1 MSVCV
6 LGGVNLDHVAQV
18 AELPRAGETVASRSL
33 AQFPG
38 GKGANQAVAA
48 ARLGAQVRLLGA
60 VGQDGAGDV
69 MLDFLAHADVDIG
82 GVRRVPAAPTG
93 QAFITVDDAA
103 RNMIVVAAGANGLY
117 GADAASAA
125 DLGGAGVIL
134 TQFEATLAAIEALF
148 TRPEAAGALKILNTA
163 PALSDG
169 APLLALADML
179 ILNETELASFAGL
192 DAEPADPEAA
202 VAAARS
208 LARPGQ
214 AVLAT
219 LGAAGAVAVRGDEVF
234 RVAGLRQQAVDTTGA
249 GDCFC
254 GALAAGLDQ
263 GMTLPAAMAFANAAA
278 ALSVTRAGAA
288 ASMPLAAEV
297 EALLASA

>member
-6 LGGVNLDHVAQV
+6 LGGVNLDHVARV
-18 AELPRAGETVASRSL
+18 AVLPRPGETVASRNL

-60 VGQDGAGDV
+60 VGQDAAGDF
-69 MLDFLAHADVDIG
+69 MLDFLTSAGVAVD
-82 GVRRVPAAPTG
+82 GVRREADAPTG
-93 QAFITVDDAA
+93 QAFITVDDTA
-103 RNMIVVAAGANGLY
+103 RNMIVVAAGANALY
-117 GADAASAA
+117 GADAALTA
-125 DLGGAGVIL
+125 DLAGARVIL
-134 TQFEATLAAIEALF
+134 TQFEATLAAIETLF

-202 VAAARS
+202 IAAARS

-214 AVLAT
+214 TVLAT

-234 RVAGLRQQAVDTTGA
+234 RVGGLRQQAVDTTGA

-254 GALAAGLDQ
+254 GALAAGLDR
-263 GMTLPAAMAFANAAA
+263 GMPLPAAMAFANAAA

-288 ASMPLAAEV
+288 ASMPTAAEV
-297 EALLASA
+297 EALLATT

>member
-18 AELPRAGETVASRSL
+18 AELPRPGETVASRSL

-48 ARLGAQVRLLGA
+48 ARLGAKVRLLGA
-60 VGQDGAGDV
+60 VGQDGAGDF
-69 MLDFLAHADVDIG
+69 MLDFLAHAAVDIG
-82 GVRRVPAAPTG
+82 GVWREPAAPTG

-103 RNMIVVAAGANGLY
+103 RNMIVVAAGANALY
-117 GADAASAA
+117 GAEAASAA

-134 TQFEATLAAIEALF
+134 TQFEATLAAIETVF
-148 TRPEAAGALKILNTA
+148 TRPEAAAALKILNTA

-169 APLLALADML
+169 APMLALADML
-179 ILNETELASFAGL
+179 ILNETALASFAGL

-208 LARPGQ
+208 LARSGQ
-214 AVLAT
+214 TVLAT
-219 LGAAGAVAVRGDEVF
+219 LGAAGAVAVRGDEVA
-234 RVAGLRQQAVDTTGA
+234 RVGGLRQRAVDTTGA

-254 GALAAGLDQ
+254 GALAAGLDR
-263 GMTLPAAMAFANAAA
+263 GLALPAAMAFANAAA

-288 ASMPLAAEV
+288 ASMPTAVEV

>member
-6 LGGVNLDHVAQV
+6 LGGVNLDHVARV
-18 AELPRAGETVASRSL
+18 TVLPRPGETVASRNL

-60 VGQDGAGDV
+60 VGLDGAGDF
-69 MLDFLAHADVDIG
+69 MLDFLTSAGVAVD
-82 GVRRVPAAPTG
+82 GVRREAEAATG

-103 RNMIVVAAGANGLY
+103 RNMIVVAAGANALF

-125 DLGGAGVIL
+125 DLSATGVIL
-134 TQFEATLAAIEALF
+134 TQFEATLAAIETLF

-192 DAEPADPEAA
+192 GAEPADPEAA
-202 VAAARS
+202 IAAARS

-214 AVLAT
+214 TVLAT

-234 RVAGLRQQAVDTTGA
+234 RVGGLRQQAVDTTGA

-254 GALAAGLDQ
+254 GALAAGLDR
-263 GMTLPAAMAFANAAA
+263 GMPLPAAMAFANAAA

-288 ASMPLAAEV
+288 ASMPTAAEV
-297 EALLASA
+297 EALLATT

>member
-6 LGGVNLDHVAQV
+6 LGGVNLDHVARV
-18 AELPRAGETVASRSL
+18 TVLPRPGETVASRNL

-60 VGQDGAGDV
+60 VGQDGAGDF
-69 MLDFLAHADVDIG
+69 MLDFLTSAGVAVD
-82 GVRRVPAAPTG
+82 GVRREAEAATG

-103 RNMIVVAAGANGLY
+103 RNMIVVAAGANALY

-125 DLGGAGVIL
+125 DLSATGVIL
-134 TQFEATLAAIEALF
+134 TQFEATLAAIETLF

-192 DAEPADPEAA
+192 GAEPADPEAA
-202 VAAARS
+202 IAAARS

-214 AVLAT
+214 TVLAT

-234 RVAGLRQQAVDTTGA
+234 RVGGLRQQAVDTTGA

-254 GALAAGLDQ
+254 GALAAGLDR
-263 GMTLPAAMAFANAAA
+263 GMPLPAAMAFANAAA

-288 ASMPLAAEV
+288 ASMPTAAEV
-297 EALLASA
+297 EALLATT

>member
-18 AELPRAGETVASRSL
+18 AELPRPGETVASRSL

-60 VGQDGAGDV
+60 VGQDSAGDF
-69 MLDFLAHADVDIG
+69 MLDFLARSGVDVG
-82 GVRRVPAAPTG
+82 GLRHEAAAPTG

-103 RNMIVVAAGANGLY
+103 RNMIVVAAGANALY
-117 GADAASAA
+117 GAEAASAA

-134 TQFEATLAAIEALF
+134 TQFEATLAAIETIL

-192 DAEPADPEAA
+192 DAEPGDPEAA
-202 VAAARS
+202 VAAARAM
-208 LARPGQ
+208 ARPGQ
-214 AVLAT
+214 TVLAT
-219 LGAAGAVAVRGDEVF
+219 LGAAGAVAVRGDEVL
-234 RVAGLRQQAVDTTGA
+234 RVAGLRQRAVDTTGA

-254 GALAAGLDQ
+254 GALAAGLDR
-263 GMTLPAAMAFANAAA
+263 GLALPAAMAFANAAA

-288 ASMPLAAEV
+288 ASMPTAAEV
-297 EALLASA
+297 EALLAAA

>member
-6 LGGVNLDHVAQV
+6 LGGVNLDHVARV
-18 AELPRAGETVASRSL
+18 AGLPRPGETVASRTLS
-33 AQFPG
+33 QFPG

-48 ARLGAQVRLLGA
+48 ARLGAATRLLGA

-69 MLDFLAHADVDIG
+69 MLDFLGGAGVDVA
-82 GVRRVPAAPTG
+82 GVRRETDAPTG

-103 RNMIVVAAGANGLY
+103 RNMIVVAAGANALY
-117 GADAASAA
+117 GADAANAA
-125 DLGGAGVIL
+125 DLGGAGIIL
-134 TQFEATLAAIEALF
+134 TQFEATLAAIETIF

-163 PALSDG
+163 PALNEG
-169 APLLALADML
+169 APLLALADIL

-192 DAEPADPEAA
+192 DAEPADPDAA
-202 VAAARS
+202 IAAARS

-234 RVAGLRQQAVDTTGA
+234 RVTGLRQRAVDTTGA

-254 GALAAGLDQ
+254 GALAAALDRGLA
-263 GMTLPAAMAFANAAA
+263 LAAAMAFANAAA

-288 ASMPLAAEV
+288 ASMPLSAEV
-297 EALLASA
+297 EALLATA

>member
-18 AELPRAGETVASRSL
+18 AELPRPGETVASRSL

-48 ARLGAQVRLLGA
+48 ARLGAPVRLLGA
-60 VGQDGAGDV
+60 VGQDGAGDF
-69 MLDFLAHADVDIG
+69 MLDFLARSGVDVG
-82 GVRRVPAAPTG
+82 GVRHEAAAPTG

-103 RNMIVVAAGANGLY
+103 RNMIVVAAGANALY
-117 GADAASAA
+117 GAEAASAA

-134 TQFEATLAAIEALF
+134 TQFEATLAAIETLF

-163 PALSDG
+163 PALADG
-169 APLLALADML
+169 APLLARADML

-192 DAEPADPEAA
+192 NAEPADSEAA
-202 VAAARS
+202 IAAARA

-214 AVLAT
+214 TVLAT

-234 RVAGLRQQAVDTTGA
+234 RVAGLRQRAVDTTGA

-254 GALAAGLDQ
+254 GALAAGLDR
-263 GMTLPAAMAFANAAA
+263 GLPLPTAMAFANAAA

-288 ASMPLAAEV
+288 ASMPTAAEV
-297 EALLASA
+297 EALLAAA

>member
-18 AELPRAGETVASRSL
+18 AELPRPGETVASRSL

-48 ARLGAQVRLLGA
+48 ARLGAKVRLLGA
-60 VGQDGAGDV
+60 VGQDGAGDFI
-69 MLDFLAHADVDIG
+69 LDFLARAGVDVA
-82 GVRRVPAAPTG
+82 GVRRETKAPTG

-103 RNMIVVAAGANGLY
+103 RNMIVVAAGANALF

-134 TQFEATLAAIEALF
+134 TQFEATLAAIETVF

-208 LARPGQ
+208 LARSGQ
-214 AVLAT
+214 TVLAT

-234 RVAGLRQQAVDTTGA
+234 RVEGLRQRAVDTTGA

-254 GALAAGLDQ
+254 GALAAGLDR
-263 GMTLPAAMAFANAAA
+263 GMTLPTGMAFANAAA
-278 ALSVTRAGAA
+278 ALSVTRTGAA
-288 ASMPLAAEV
+288 ASMPTAAEV
-297 EALLASA
+297 EALLATT

>member
-6 LGGVNLDHVAQV
+6 LGGVNLDHVARV
-18 AELPRAGETVASRSL
+18 TELPRPGETVASRSL
-33 AQFPG
+33 TQYPG

-48 ARLGAQVRLLGA
+48 ARLGAQTRLLGA

-69 MLDFLAHADVDIG
+69 MLEFLVGA
-82 GVRRVPAAPTG
+82 GVSVAGVHRETGAPTG

-103 RNMIVVAAGANGLY
+103 RNMIVVAAGANALY
-117 GADAASAA
+117 GVQAAASA
-125 DLGGAGVIL
+125 DLIGARVLL
-134 TQFEATLAAIEALF
+134 TQFEATLSAIETVF

-163 PALSDG
+163 PALADG
-169 APLLALADML
+169 APLLALADIL

-192 DAEPADPEAA
+192 DAEPADPDAA
-202 VAAARS
+202 IAAARS
-208 LARPGQ
+208 LTRPGQ

-234 RVAGLRQQAVDTTGA
+234 RVPGLSQRAVDTTGA

-263 GMTLPAAMAFANAAA
+263 GLALPAAMAFANAAA
-278 ALSVTRAGAA
+278 ALSVTRPGAA
-288 ASMPLAAEV
+288 ASMPTAAEV
-297 EALLASA
+297 EALLASV

>member
-6 LGGVNLDHVAQV
+6 LGGVNLDHVARA
-18 AELPRAGETVASRSL
+18 AELPRPGETVASRSL

-48 ARLGAQVRLLGA
+48 ARLGAAVRLLGA

-69 MLDFLAHADVDIG
+69 MLDFLTSAAVDVRG
-82 GVRRVPAAPTG
+82 MRREAEAPTG

-103 RNMIVVAAGANGLY
+103 RNMIVVAAGANALY
-117 GADAASAA
+117 GAAAARTAA
-125 DLGGAGVIL
+125 LGGAGVIL
-134 TQFEATLAAIEALF
+134 TQFEATLAAIEILF
-148 TRPEAAGALKILNTA
+148 TRPEAAGALKIVNTA

-208 LARPGQ
+208 LARSGQ
-214 AVLAT
+214 TVLAT

-234 RVAGLRQQAVDTTGA
+234 RVAGLRQRAVDTTGA

-254 GALAAGLDQ
+254 GALAAALDRGLA
-263 GMTLPAAMAFANAAA
+263 LPAAMAFANAAA

-288 ASMPLAAEV
+288 ASMPTSAEV
-297 EALLASA
+297 EVLLATA

>member
-6 LGGVNLDHVAQV
+6 LGGVNLDHVAQAAV
-18 AELPRAGETVASRSL
+18 LPRPGETVASRSL

-69 MLDFLAHADVDIG
+69 MLDFLAHAGVDIG
-82 GVRRVPAAPTG
+82 GVRRDPSAPTG

-103 RNMIVVAAGANGLY
+103 RNMIVVAAGANALY

-125 DLGGAGVIL
+125 DLGRAGVIL
-134 TQFEATLAAIEALF
+134 TQFEATPAAIETIF
-148 TRPEAAGALKILNTA
+148 TRTEAAGALKILNTA

-202 VAAARS
+202 IVAARS
-208 LARPGQ
+208 LARSGQ
-214 AVLAT
+214 TVLAT

-254 GALAAGLDQ
+254 GALAAGLDR
-263 GMTLPAAMAFANAAA
+263 GLALPAAMAFANAAA

-288 ASMPLAAEV
+288 ASMPTAAEV
-297 EALLASA
+297 EVLLATA

>member
-6 LGGVNLDHVAQV
+6 LGGVNLDHVAQAAV
-18 AELPRAGETVASRSL
+18 LPRPGETVASRSL

-69 MLDFLAHADVDIG
+69 MLDFLAHAGVDIG
-82 GVRRVPAAPTG
+82 GVRREPSAPTG

-103 RNMIVVAAGANGLY
+103 RNMIVVAAGANALY

-125 DLGGAGVIL
+125 DLGRAGVIL
-134 TQFEATLAAIEALF
+134 TQFEATLAAIETIF

-163 PALSDG
+163 PALLDG

-202 VAAARS
+202 IAAARS
-208 LARPGQ
+208 LARYGQ
-214 AVLAT
+214 TVLAT

-234 RVAGLRQQAVDTTGA
+234 RVAGLR
-249 GDCFC
+249 
-254 GALAAGLDQ
+254 
-263 GMTLPAAMAFANAAA
+263 
-278 ALSVTRAGAA
+278 
-288 ASMPLAAEV
+288 
-297 EALLASA
+297 

>member
-6 LGGVNLDHVAQV
+6 LGGVNLDHVAQAAV
-18 AELPRAGETVASRSL
+18 LPRPGETVASRSL

-60 VGQDGAGDV
+60 VGQDGSGDV
-69 MLDFLAHADVDIG
+69 MLDFLAHAGVDIG
-82 GVRRVPAAPTG
+82 GVRREPSAPTG

-103 RNMIVVAAGANGLY
+103 RNMIVVAAGANALY

-125 DLGGAGVIL
+125 DLGRAGVIL
-134 TQFEATLAAIEALF
+134 TQFEATPAAIETIF

-179 ILNETELASFAGL
+179 ILNETELASFAGV

-202 VAAARS
+202 IVAARS
-208 LARPGQ
+208 LARSGQ
-214 AVLAT
+214 TVLAT

-254 GALAAGLDQ
+254 GALAAGLDR
-263 GMTLPAAMAFANAAA
+263 GLALPAAMAFANAAA

-288 ASMPLAAEV
+288 ASMPTTAEV
-297 EALLASA
+297 DALLAAA

>member
-6 LGGVNLDHVAQV
+6 LGGVNLDHVARV
-18 AELPRAGETVASRSL
+18 TVLPRPGETVASRNL

-60 VGQDGAGDV
+60 VGLDGAGDF
-69 MLDFLAHADVDIG
+69 MLDFLTSAGVAVD
-82 GVRRVPAAPTG
+82 GVRREAEAATG

-103 RNMIVVAAGANGLY
+103 RNMIVVAAGANALY

-125 DLGGAGVIL
+125 DLSATGVIL
-134 TQFEATLAAIEALF
+134 TQFEATLAAIETLF

-192 DAEPADPEAA
+192 GAEPADPEAA
-202 VAAARS
+202 IAAARS

-214 AVLAT
+214 TVLAT

-234 RVAGLRQQAVDTTGA
+234 RVGGLRQQAVDTTGA

-254 GALAAGLDQ
+254 GALAAGLDR
-263 GMTLPAAMAFANAAA
+263 GMPLPAAMAFANAAA

-288 ASMPLAAEV
+288 ASMPTAAEV
-297 EALLASA
+297 EALLATT

>member
-6 LGGVNLDHVAQV
+6 LGGVNLDHVARV
-18 AELPRAGETVASRSL
+18 TVLPRPGETVASRNL

-60 VGQDGAGDV
+60 VGLDGAGDF
-69 MLDFLAHADVDIG
+69 MLDFLTSAGVAVD
-82 GVRRVPAAPTG
+82 GVRREAEAATG

-103 RNMIVVAAGANGLY
+103 RNMIVVAAGANALF

-125 DLGGAGVIL
+125 DLSATGVIL
-134 TQFEATLAAIEALF
+134 TQFEATLAAIETLF

-163 PALSDG
+163 QALSDG

-192 DAEPADPEAA
+192 GAEPADPEAA
-202 VAAARS
+202 IAAARS

-214 AVLAT
+214 TVLAT

-234 RVAGLRQQAVDTTGA
+234 RVGGLRQQAVDTTGA

-254 GALAAGLDQ
+254 GALAAGLDR
-263 GMTLPAAMAFANAAA
+263 GMPLPAAMAFANAAA

-288 ASMPLAAEV
+288 ASMPTAAEV
-297 EALLASA
+297 EALLATT

>member
-6 LGGVNLDHVAQV
+6 LGGVNLDHVVRV
-18 AELPRAGETVASRSL
+18 AVLPRPGETIASRSL

-48 ARLGAQVRLLGA
+48 ARLGAAVRLLGA
-60 VGQDGAGDV
+60 VGQDGAGEV
-69 MLDFLAHADVDIG
+69 MLDFLIGAGVKVDG
-82 GVRRVPAAPTG
+82 LRREAGAPTG

-103 RNMIVVAAGANGLY
+103 RNMIVVAGGANALY
-117 GADAASAA
+117 GADAARAA
-125 DLGGAGVIL
+125 DLGQASVIL
-134 TQFEATLAAIEALF
+134 TQFEATLAAIETVF

-163 PALSDG
+163 PALAEG
-169 APLLALADML
+169 APVIALADIL
-179 ILNETELASFAGL
+179 ILNETELATFAGL
-192 DAEPADPEAA
+192 DAEPADPDAA
-202 VAAARS
+202 ITAARS

-214 AVLAT
+214 TVLAT
-219 LGAAGAVAVRGDEVF
+219 LGAAGAVALRGDEVF
-234 RVAGLRQQAVDTTGA
+234 RVAGLRQRAVDTTGA

-254 GALAAGLDQ
+254 GALAAGLDR

-288 ASMPLAAEV
+288 ASMPTAVEV
-297 EALLASA
+297 EALLARA

>member
-18 AELPRAGETVASRSL
+18 ADLPRPGETVASRGL

-48 ARLGAQVRLLGA
+48 ARLGAKTRLLGA

-69 MLDFLAHADVDIG
+69 MLDFLAGAGVDMA
-82 GVRRVPAAPTG
+82 GVRREAGAPTG

-103 RNMIVVAAGANGLY
+103 RNMIVVAAGANALY
-117 GADAASAA
+117 GADAARTA
-125 DLGGAGVIL
+125 DLGGAGVVL
-134 TQFEATLAAIEALF
+134 TQFEATLAAIETVF

-163 PALSDG
+163 PALAEG
-169 APLLALADML
+169 APLLGLADML

-202 VAAARS
+202 IAAARS

-214 AVLAT
+214 TVLAT

-234 RVAGLRQQAVDTTGA
+234 RVMGLRQRAVDTTGA

-254 GALAAGLDQ
+254 GALAAGLDR
-263 GMTLPAAMAFANAAA
+263 GLALPAAMAFANAAA

-288 ASMPLAAEV
+288 ASMPLSAEV

>member
-6 LGGVNLDHVAQV
+6 LGGVNLDHVARV
-18 AELPRAGETVASRSL
+18 AVLPRAGETVASRSL

-82 GVRRVPAAPTG
+82 GVRREPSAPTG

-103 RNMIVVAAGANGLY
+103 RNMIVVAAGANALY

-125 DLGGAGVIL
+125 DLGGASVIL
-134 TQFEATLAAIEALF
+134 TQFEATLAAIETVF
-148 TRPEAAGALKILNTA
+148 TRPEAAAALKILNTA

-208 LARPGQ
+208 LARSGQ
-214 AVLAT
+214 TVLAT
-219 LGAAGAVAVRGDEVF
+219 LGAAGAVAVRGDEEF

-254 GALAAGLDQ
+254 GALAAGLDR
-263 GMTLPAAMAFANAAA
+263 GMTLPAAMGFANAAA

-288 ASMPLAAEV
+288 ASMPTAAEV
-297 EALLASA
+297 EALLAAA

>member
-18 AELPRAGETVASRSL
+18 AELPRPGETVASRSL

-48 ARLGAQVRLLGA
+48 ARLGAKVRLLGA
-60 VGQDGAGDV
+60 VGQDGAGGV
-69 MLDFLAHADVDIG
+69 MLNFLGGAGVDVA
-82 GVRRVPAAPTG
+82 GVRREADASTG

-103 RNMIVVAAGANGLY
+103 RNMIVVAAGANALY
-117 GADAASAA
+117 GADAANAA
-125 DLGGAGVIL
+125 DLGGAGIIL
-134 TQFEATLAAIEALF
+134 TQFEATLAAIETIF

-163 PALSDG
+163 PALMEG
-169 APLLALADML
+169 ARLLALADIL

-192 DAEPADPEAA
+192 DAEPAAPDAA
-202 VAAARS
+202 IAAARS
-208 LARPGQ
+208 LARSGQ
-214 AVLAT
+214 TVLAT

-234 RVAGLRQQAVDTTGA
+234 RVAGLRQRAVDTTGA

-254 GALAAGLDQ
+254 GALAAALDRGLA
-263 GMTLPAAMAFANAAA
+263 LAAAMAFANAAA

-288 ASMPLAAEV
+288 ASMPLSAEV
-297 EALLASA
+297 EALLATA

>member
-6 LGGVNLDHVAQV
+6 LGGVNLDHVARV
-18 AELPRAGETVASRSL
+18 AALPRPGETVASHGLS
-33 AQFPG
+33 QFPG

-48 ARLGAQVRLLGA
+48 ARLGAQTHLLGA
-60 VGQDGAGDV
+60 VGQDAAGDV
-69 MLDFLAHADVDIG
+69 MLDFLSGAGVDVT
-82 GVRRVPAAPTG
+82 GVRREAEAATG

-103 RNMIVVAAGANGLY
+103 RNMIVVAAGANALY

-125 DLGGAGVIL
+125 DLGGASVIL
-134 TQFEATLAAIEALF
+134 TQFEATLAAIETVF
-148 TRPEAAGALKILNTA
+148 TRPEAAGARKILNTA

-169 APLLALADML
+169 ASLLALADML
-179 ILNETELASFAGL
+179 ILNETELARFAGL

-202 VAAARS
+202 VAAAQS

-214 AVLAT
+214 TVLAT

-234 RVAGLRQQAVDTTGA
+234 RVPGLRQRAVDTTGA

-254 GALAAGLDQ
+254 GALAAGLDR
-263 GMTLPAAMAFANAAA
+263 GLALPTAMAFANAAA

-288 ASMPLAAEV
+288 ASMPTAAEV
-297 EALLASA
+297 EALLATT

>member
-6 LGGVNLDHVAQV
+6 LGGVNLDHVARV
-18 AELPRAGETVASRSL
+18 SALPRPGETVASRSL
-33 AQFPG
+33 AQYPG

-48 ARLGAQVRLLGA
+48 ARLGAQTHLLGA
-60 VGQDGAGDV
+60 VGQDAAGDV
-69 MLDFLAHADVDIG
+69 MLDFLRGAGVDVT
-82 GVRRVPAAPTG
+82 GVRREAEAATG

-103 RNMIVVAAGANGLY
+103 RNMIVVAAGANALY
-117 GADAASAA
+117 GADAARAA

-134 TQFEATLAAIEALF
+134 TQFEATLAAIETIF
-148 TRPEAAGALKILNTA
+148 TRPEAARALKILNTA

-192 DAEPADPEAA
+192 DAEPADMEAA

-214 AVLAT
+214 TVLAT
-219 LGAAGAVAVRGDEVF
+219 LGAAGAVAVHGDELF
-234 RVAGLRQQAVDTTGA
+234 SIAGLRQQAVDTTGA

-254 GALAAGLDQ
+254 GALAAGLDR
-263 GMTLPAAMAFANAAA
+263 GLALPAAMAFANAAA

-288 ASMPLAAEV
+288 ASMPTAAEV
-297 EALLASA
+297 EALLATT

>member
-6 LGGVNLDHVAQV
+6 LGGVNLDHVARV
-18 AELPRAGETVASRSL
+18 TVLPRPGETVASRNL

-60 VGQDGAGDV
+60 VGQDGAGDF
-69 MLDFLAHADVDIG
+69 MLDFLTHGGVDIG
-82 GVRRVPAAPTG
+82 GVRREPAAPTG

-103 RNMIVVAAGANGLY
+103 RNMIVVAAGANALF

-125 DLGGAGVIL
+125 DLSATGVIL
-134 TQFEATLAAIEALF
+134 TQFEATLAAIETLF

-192 DAEPADPEAA
+192 GAEPADPEAA
-202 VAAARS
+202 IAAARS

-214 AVLAT
+214 TVLAT

-234 RVAGLRQQAVDTTGA
+234 RVGGLRQQAVDTTGA

-254 GALAAGLDQ
+254 GALAAGLDR
-263 GMTLPAAMAFANAAA
+263 GMPLPAAMAFANAAA

-288 ASMPLAAEV
+288 ASMPTAAEV
-297 EALLASA
+297 EALLATT